1 MDILKGKTAIV
12 TGSSSGIGRA
22 IAILFAKEGA
32 KVAVTYHSGE
42 ERAKAVIAEI
52 ERDGGT
58 AKAYQIDVAD
68 EAQVKALFEQVDRDF
83 GDVDILVNN
92 AGVNGSNTPVE
103 DMTTQQWDSVIKTDL
118 YGPFFCCR
126 EFLQMKKKYKTYKG
140 SRIINMSSIHQ
151 HVNVPG
157 NANYNASKA
166 AIRNLAY
173 TMALEL
179 ADREMTVNNIAP
191 GMILTPINEKVMDD
205 PARMKHAENII
216 PFHRGGTPEEVAN
229 VALFLAS
236 PASSYVTGST
246 YTVDGA
252 LSILGP
258 DA

>member
-1 MDILKGKTAIV
+1 MDTLKGKTAII
-12 TGSSSGIGRA
+12 TGSSSGIGKA
-22 IAILFAKEGA
+22 IALLFAREGA
-32 KVAVTYHSGE
+32 QVAVTYHSGE
-42 ERAKAVIAEI
+42 ERAKEVIAEI
-52 ERDGGT
+52 ERLGGA
-58 AKAYQIDVAD
+58 AKAYHIDVAR
-68 EAQVKALFEQVDRDF
+68 ENEVVELFAAVERDF

-103 DMTTQQWDSVIKTDL
+103 DMTTEQWDSVLKTDL

-126 EFLQMKKKYKTYKG
+126 EFLRLKKRYGTYKG
-140 SRIINMSSIHQ
+140 SRIINVSSIHQ

-157 NANYNASKA
+157 NANYNAAKA

-173 TMALEL
+173 TMALEQ
-179 ADREMTVNNIAP
+179 AARELTVNNIAP
-191 GMILTPINEKVMDD
+191 GMILTPINEKVIDD
-205 PARMKHAENII
+205 PERLKHAESII

-236 PASSYVTGST
+236 AASSYVTGST

>member
-1 MDILKGKTAIV
+1 MDTLKGKTAIV
-12 TGSSSGIGRA
+12 TGSSSGIGKA
-22 IAILFAKEGA
+22 IALLFAKEGA
-32 KVAVTYHSGE
+32 RLAVTYHSGE

-52 ERDGGT
+52 EKNGGT
-58 AKAYQIDVAD
+58 AKAYHIDVAD
-68 EAQVKALFEQVDRDF
+68 EAQVKTLFEQVDRDF

-103 DMTTQQWDSVIKTDL
+103 DMTTEQWDSVIKIDL

-126 EFLQMKKKYKTYKG
+126 EFLQMKKRYKTYKG

-157 NANYNASKA
+157 NANYNAAKA
-166 AIRNLAY
+166 GIRNLAY

-179 ADREMTVNNIAP
+179 ADRELTVNNIAP
-191 GMILTPINEKVMDD
+191 GMILTPINEKVIDD
-205 PARMKHAENII
+205 PVRLKRAESII

-236 PASSYVTGST
+236 SASSYVTGST
-246 YTVDGA
+246 FTVDGA

>member
-12 TGSSSGIGRA
+12 TGSSSGIGKA
-22 IAILFAKEGA
+22 IAELFAKEGA

-42 ERAKAVIAEI
+42 ERARAVIAGI
-52 ERDGGT
+52 EQRGGT

-68 EAQVKALFEQVDRDF
+68 ENDVIRLFKLVDEDF

-103 DMTTQQWDSVIKTDL
+103 DMTTEQWDSVIRTDL

-126 EFLQMKKKYKTYKG
+126 EFLRMKKRYKTYKG

-157 NANYNASKA
+157 NANYNAAKA

-179 ADREMTVNNIAP
+179 ADRELTVNNIAP
-191 GMILTPINEKVMDD
+191 GMILTPINEKVIKD
-205 PARMKHAENII
+205 PERLKRAESII

-236 PASSYVTGST
+236 EASSYVTGST